1 MPADDI
7 LAGVVCRCGDGCTD
21 LWEPPPRSCSLKLSP
36 ELRNQSG
43 HCIVIYHHGNQTITN
58 SVISMSAAQTFGT
71 LHSLIFLYCAFLYTT
86 HLLLKKSQI
95 FTPLKY
101 LQIYNDTSSYSRSY
115 QLYSFSHLITF

>member
-86 HLLLKKSQI
+86 HLLLKKSQNI
-95 FTPLKY
+95 HSPKILTNI
-101 LQIYNDTSSYSRSY
+101 Q
-115 QLYSFSHLITF
+115 